1 MKIEDKLYTVGS
13 KPDEARSHLLVKDPA
28 ICLEKCGP
36 RGRPCTTFCPA
47 GVYVW
52 ETDKI
57 TVAYNNCL
65 ECTACRNGCPFS
77 NIDCTYPRGGFGVA
91 HKYG

>member
-1 MKIEDKLYTVGS
+1 MNLEDKLYTVGS
-13 KPDEARSHLLVKDPA
+13 KPDESGSHLAIRDPKP
-28 ICLEKCGP
+28 CLEECGP

-47 GVYVW
+47 RVYVW
-52 ETDKI
+52 EADRI

-65 ECTACRNGCPFS
+65 ECTACRTGCPFA
-77 NIDCTYPRGGFGVA
+77 NIDCRYPRGGFGVA